1 MKVTGTVAL
10 LVLLTAGCAFV
21 ASRFDPPLNPPDPP
35 DARMLQEG
43 YFEAAEVVPPNK
55 SDGGGSFYGRLEFES
70 REWTWEMTIA
80 RLDSPVTSVAVHGP
94 AAKGANGPL
103 VFKMPIPALEETIHG
118 KTTLTPSQAD
128 DMRAGRLYL
137 LVSTT
142 RYPQGEIRAQIAL
155 RRPGERGAH

>member
-1 MKVTGTVAL
+1 MKTTGVVVL
-10 LVLLTAGCAFV
+10 LVLLTASCAFV
-21 ASRFDPPLNPPDPP
+21 ASRFDQPLNLPDPP
-35 DARMLQEG
+35 DTRMLQEG

-70 REWTWEMTIA
+70 HEWTWEMTIA

-94 AAKGANGPL
+94 AAKGENGPIL
-103 VFKMPIPALEETIHG
+103 FKMPIPALKETIHG
-118 KTTLTPSQAD
+118 KTTLTSSQAD